1 MCWHRE
7 QRLTDVSITLCCS
20 LDTSV
25 DAMDEPRARI
35 YRQEYHHG
43 LNNIVSA
50 EFPTE
55 LRFDGAA
62 NWCFAAFWFEP
73 RVTSAAFA
81 SLLGSI

>member
-1 MCWHRE
+1 MTHPRSFCPDE
-7 QRLTDVSITLCCS
+7 LSKLAKLVDVSITLCCS

-25 DAMDEPRARI
+25 DAMDKPRARI

-62 NWCFAAFWFEP
+62 NWCFATF
-73 RVTSAAFA
+73 
-81 SLLGSI
+81 